1 MCLNPAFAA
10 FALFVP
16 RDAQNRNK
24 IKLSR
29 TILFFQSTINGF
41 QFNRSTI
48 KYCHSGLAQTGF
60 YILPIPSR
68 SKSLTIRSEGG
79 MSLTEEAFS
88 PGFEKMQ
95 CKLQCTRDGDISQPH
110 RTHEYLNGFFFNLL
124 FYRNSH
130 NFLLFSPIWNRR
142 NFELFPKG

>member
-10 FALFVP
+10 FALFLP

-48 KYCHSGLAQTGF
+48 KYCHSGLVQTGF

-79 MSLTEEAFS
+79 MSLTEEASS

-95 CKLQCTRDGDISQPH
+95 CKLQCTRDGDISQPR
-110 RTHEYLNGFFFNLL
+110 RTHEYLNVFFFNLL

-130 NFLLFSPIWNRR
+130 NFLLFSPI
-142 NFELFPKG
+142 